1 VITLL
6 TDFGHTDSFVGVM
19 KGVIATIAPAI
30 SLIDLTHEIPPQNI
44 WKGSLE
50 WRRSFPHFPKGTIHL
65 GIVDPSV
72 GTARRAIAVTL
83 PSGFIVAPDNGL
95 ITGILQLETPIAAV
109 ELTNSD
115 YWRTAKTS
123 ATFHGRD
130 IFAPVAAHLAKG
142 VALLDLGQ
150 EIDARSLIQLSLPE
164 VMQKSETAWQGI
176 VQDTDRFGNL
186 VTNLPGSLVQ
196 GKSWRLEVGNHQIA
210 GQLTYATAKS
220 GEAIALVGSENWIE
234 VAIVN
239 GNAWET
245 LRLGLGTIVRLLIL
259 PQ

>member
-1 VITLL
+1 MITLL

-19 KGVIATIAPAI
+19 KGVIATIAPSI
-30 SLIDLTHEIPPQNI
+30 PLVDLTHEIPPQNI

-50 WRRSFPHFPKGTIHL
+50 WQRSFLHFPKGTIHL

-72 GTARRAIAVTL
+72 GTARRAIVVEFR
-83 PSGFIVAPDNGL
+83 SGLIVAPDNGL

-115 YWRTAKTS
+115 YWRTTQPS
-123 ATFHGRD
+123 STFHGRD

-142 VALLDLGQ
+142 VALSDLGQ
-150 EIDARSLIQLSLPE
+150 AIDVQTLVQLPLPE
-164 VMQKSETAWQGI
+164 VIQKSETIWQGI

-186 VTNLPGSLVQ
+186 ITNLPGSLVQ
-196 GKSWRLEVGNHQIA
+196 GKSWRLEVGDRKII
-210 GQLTYATAKS
+210 GQSTYATAKS

-239 GNAWET
+239 GNAWEG
-245 LRLGLGTIVRLLIL
+245 LRLGVGTIVRLFLH
-259 PQ
+259 